1 MSDITG
7 LSQALATLTGLSAS
21 LWGYLLAGVLIVS
34 LIIIMNWAIGGRHG
48 DTFVTFVAALI
59 GMGMGFAFG
68 WLDQWIAIF
77 IIVLLV
83 IVYYGPLRDSLG
95 GGV

>member
-1 MSDITG
+1 MGI
-7 LSQALATLTGLSAS
+7 SAS
-21 LWGYLLAGVLIVS
+21 LPSSAAPHRDG
-34 LIIIMNWAIGGRHG
+34 HG
-48 DTFVTFVAALI
+48 LQRS
-59 GMGMGFAFG
+59 G